1 MMPRSAATAAAPST
15 PVDDPSGVAVSLM
28 FWLTLLAAAGLFAG
42 VSLSPKLATYL
53 TLQEQFRSQQQE
65 LIDLEQGHR
74 ELDRVIAA
82 LKDDPNF
89 AAELA
94 RLEFDAVRPGEE
106 ILSVDG
112 SLSLEPH
119 AVAKPHQGPTVTRS
133 AWQPWVEVLAY
144 YQPLRTALLVA
155 AAVLVLWAF
164 GWLQDRNEV
173 A

>member
-1 MMPRSAATAAAPST
+1 MSRSAATADT
-15 PVDDPSGVAVSLM
+15 PPPPADDPSGVAVSLT

-42 VSLSPKLATYL
+42 VSLSPKLSAYL
-53 TLQEQFRSQQQE
+53 KLQEQFRTQQQE
-65 LIDLEQGHR
+65 LVDLEQEHR

-112 SLSLEPH
+112 SLALEPH
-119 AVAKPHQGPTVTRS
+119 AISKPHESRAVTRS

-144 YQPLRTALLVA
+144 YQPLRTALLA
-155 AAVLVLWAF
+155 AAAILVLWAF
-164 GWLQDRNEV
+164 GWLQDRSDAV
-173 A
+173 S